1 MNVFH
6 LVYVFSRYYLE
17 NSIWVNIYTVDSRW
31 LYSLFW
37 CMNVTSVTTN
47 KCHDF
52 SQMTRPVWHMVCKRR
67 TVNFYGKLCG
77 SQMCLL
83 HFPVYI
89 CTFIALCI
97 ILLLGQGVLVML
109 LIQYLSASQAKHNDF
124 YYRNESHTW
133 RPSVLWQCWLGSRKR
148 SGMYTDCCMLT
159 TVNWRMQM
167 ICTYFGVLV
176 VSHYF

>member
-1 MNVFH
+1 MAVLAVLVYERYVSNDQQVSWFLTNDQTSLAHGMQKENCWFLWQAAWFSNVFAT
-6 LVYVFSRYYLE
+6 FS
-17 NSIWVNIYTVDSRW
+17 S
-31 LYSLFW
+31 
-37 CMNVTSVTTN
+37 
-47 KCHDF
+47 
-52 SQMTRPVWHMVCKRR
+52 
-67 TVNFYGKLCG
+67 FYIN
-77 SQMCLL
+77 
-83 HFPVYI
+83 I
-89 CTFIALCI
+89 CTFIVLCI
-97 ILLLGQGVLVML
+97 ILLLGLGVLVML

-133 RPSVLWQCWLGSRKR
+133 LPSVLWQCWLGSRKR